1 MLTLPFSIPLFAAD
15 FTSILKRHMMN
26 NGNWLPDDVGFAIK
40 HPHVKLEDVAKRHAA
55 KSRLATGVVDAVEHS
70 LRGAKARR
78 RADDDDDVDAAAS
91 SSSSSSRGEQ
101 RLGDGHSASEVVHFV
116 VVAAIAL
123 FGFIVWLERRSKA
136 RLLRNP
142 YQPVAVHE
150 KL

>member
-70 LRGAKARR
+70 LRGATLRRTSGAARVREISAPRLRR
-78 RADDDDDVDAAAS
+78 R
-91 SSSSSSRGEQ
+91 RT
-101 RLGDGHSASEVVHFV
+101 
-116 VVAAIAL
+116 
-123 FGFIVWLERRSKA
+123 
-136 RLLRNP
+136 
-142 YQPVAVHE
+142 
-150 KL
+150 